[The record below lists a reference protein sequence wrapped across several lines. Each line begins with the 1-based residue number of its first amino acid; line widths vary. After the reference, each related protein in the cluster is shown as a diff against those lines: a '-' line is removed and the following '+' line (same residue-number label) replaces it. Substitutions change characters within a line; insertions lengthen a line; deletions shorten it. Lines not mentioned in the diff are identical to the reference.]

1 LKVTVLISL
10 LVLSSALWQLAYSA
24 QTEQPAPVICES
36 ADYRI
41 FDRLLGNWEVYQ
53 GADEK
58 RKHLGSMQTQIIAR
72 GCAMKQTF
80 TANQQG
86 ISNESLAYLDSDG
99 TWTAIHAADD
109 GQVDRFRWQQ
119 NEEEL
124 IRLKVGGAGSEKRRV
139 VTFDI
144 SQDQH
149 RVLEERSSDWGQS
162 WAQHSLTHVV
172 RKVSPPV
179 IESSLSE
186 ASLNADPVVEYPA
199 VAAKVVEDQAGE
211 DSALEDIKL
220 KEKEAEHAE
229 Q

>member
-1 LKVTVLISL
+1 LKYTVLISL
-10 LVLSSALWQLAYSA
+10 LVLSSAQWQHAHSA
-24 QTEQPAPVICES
+24 QTEQPVQAICEG

-99 TWTAIHAADD
+99 AWTAIHAADD
-109 GQVDRFRWQQ
+109 GQVNRFRWQQ

-124 IRLKVGGAGSEKRRV
+124 IRLKVGGAGAEKRRV

-149 RVLEERSSDWGQS
+149 WVLDERSSDWGQS
-162 WAQHSLTHVV
+162 WAQHSLTHAV
-172 RKVSPPV
+172 RKVSPAS

-186 ASLNADPVVEYPA
+186 AFLNAGPA
-199 VAAKVVEDQAGE
+199 VEHPAVEDPAVVN
-211 DSALEDIKL
+211 SPLEDFKP
-220 KEKEAEHAE
+220 KEKEADHAE